1 MIMWLFGVG
10 KLTAVLGSARSVHHH
25 HVTLTATRVRTTPAS
40 VLVLRL
46 RTALGQALHCNRR
59 DVMLGDSIVK
69 LIH

>member
-25 HVTLTATRVRTTPAS
+25 HVTLTATRVRTTPAP

-46 RTALGQALHCNRR
+46 RTALGQAFHCNRR